1 MKKLIT
7 QSEEETA
14 ALGDRIA
21 ARLEPGA
28 VLTLQ
33 GDLGTGKTVLIR
45 GICRSLKVRERVTSP
60 TFIFMNEY
68 HGEKKGNSLKIYHFD
83 FYRINSITE
92 VKAFDLDDYFGK
104 DNISVIEW
112 PERIA
117 AQIPK
122 ECLRVRLNY
131 VDDIETSRSIE
142 LDFEL

>member
-14 ALGDRIA
+14 SLGDRVA

-68 HGEKKGNSLKIYHFD
+68 HGEKGGDSLKIYHFD
-83 FYRINSITE
+83 FYRINSIKE
-92 VKAFDLDDYFGK
+92 VEAFDLDDYFGK

-112 PERIA
+112 PEKIA
-117 AQIPK
+117 AYIPK
-122 ECLRVRLNY
+122 ECFRIRLNY
-131 VDDIETSRSIE
+131 VDAIETSRSIE